1 MENPIDNFLHRF
13 SIACEK
19 PMENLMTKFQKSWL
33 VRTPLSSKKFLFA
46 SIMSLCWLLLIWY
59 GIKNDLDK
67 DVLISMVQ
75 FTGLAQLGYIGG
87 QSLIDSW
94 VKGKMASNDNNKREA
109 EKGII
114 ETT

>member
-1 MENPIDNFLHRF
+1 
-13 SIACEK
+13 
-19 PMENLMTKFQKSWL
+19 MTKFQKSWL

-94 VKGKMASNDNNKREA
+94 VKGKIAANDNNKREA
-109 EKGII
+109 QKGIS

>member
-13 SIACEK
+13 SIACGK

-94 VKGKMASNDNNKREA
+94 VKGKMATNDNNKRET

-114 ETT
+114 KAP

>member
-1 MENPIDNFLHRF
+1 VFN
-13 SIACEK
+13 SCGK
-19 PMENLMTKFQKSWL
+19 PYGKLMTKFHKSWL

-94 VKGKMASNDNNKREA
+94 VKGKIAANDNNKREA
-109 EKGII
+109 QKGIS
-114 ETT
+114 ETA